1 MAGGPDG
8 TVTRGPKERGGGP
21 DGSMTRGPKE
31 RGRGA
36 GSGARPAAQTQ
47 HLLSVL
53 SKDREAQAEVQVL
66 TAVSLPP
73 SHNCLCFNFL
83 TCEQWGEDLPSKL
96 L

>member
-1 MAGGPDG
+1 
-8 TVTRGPKERGGGP
+8 
-21 DGSMTRGPKE
+21 MTRGPKE

-36 GSGARPAAQTQ
+36 GWDHDLGPQGAWQGGRKWGPSSGSNSE
-47 HLLSVL
+47 HLLSAL
-53 SKDREAQAEVQVL
+53 SKDREARAEVQVL